1 MLSVTTPTERTTMGV
16 TTRYLGHVTIS
27 PPLNQAEHDYLRL
40 FSRSRR
46 SFREGGPYE
55 VLPVDPHEEAPTL
68 HGDAAAERYNR
79 IAEGQPG
86 YWCQW
91 VPCPR
96 GCCLSWDG
104 REKFY
109 AGAAWLQYMIDHFL
123 QPGPLAQA
131 DGNVWF
137 RRFTVDHDVNGVV
150 VGEQGDNRELFSL
163 TVEHGEVT
171 RTMLRSGEPMPWD
184 FGYVEQDEPP
194 WLSHEASFEEL
205 ERREAE
211 ALASLPAAPAAT
223 STRKRGGSRR
233 R

>member
-1 MLSVTTPTERTTMGV
+1 MGV
-16 TTRYLGHVTIS
+16 TTRYLGHVDIT
-27 PPLNQAEHDYLRL
+27 PPLNQAEYDYLRL

-46 SFREGGPYE
+46 SFRDGGPYA

-68 HGDAAAERYNR
+68 HADAAAERANR

-104 REKFY
+104 HEKFY
-109 AGAAWLQYMIDHFL
+109 AGGPWLQYLIDHFL
-123 QPGPLAQA
+123 RPGGLAETSG
-131 DGNVWF
+131 DVWF
-137 RRFTVDHDVNGVV
+137 RRFTFDHDVNGVV

-163 TVEHGEVT
+163 TVEHGDVVR
-171 RTMLRSGEPMPWD
+171 RTLRRGETMPWD
-184 FGYVEQDEPP
+184 AGYVEKDEPP
-194 WLSHEASFEEL
+194 WLAYEAGFEEL

-211 ALASLPAAPAAT
+211 ALKAVPAAT
-223 STRKRGGSRR
+223 SGTGTRKRGGSRR